1 MSHIWRDHKVCGM
14 RHADCGVGSLRV
26 TIHIQGGEAVKSL
39 RQTSSQ
45 LTLNPLVRFFE
56 TR

>member
-1 MSHIWRDHKVCGM
+1 MCGM